1 MFAQTKSPVRMGE
14 NAEALVTVTPVLV
27 LKDSREKI
35 AKVVS
40 KSLTKKCVNSESV
53 RIKCLQYC
61 HTFLAKISTG

>member
-1 MFAQTKSPVRMGE
+1 MGE
-14 NAEALVTVTPVLV
+14 NAEALVTATPVLV

-35 AKVVS
+35 AKMVS

-53 RIKCLQYC
+53 RIKYLQYY